1 MLSNILNIVL
11 VSLSGQELQE
21 FFWGTL
27 MVSQTSQK
35 KAVKYSKIGEKDI
48 KLQEILLNALNIA

>member
-48 KLQEILLNALNIA
+48 KLQEILL